1 MSNVIIVGDAT
12 GNVINI
18 SENPEF
24 GYLRLKQE
32 TMKIGRGG
40 WLRFENRTAL
50 IHGTV
55 ADLEKA
61 DYRANQKLPGKIV
74 VTESLVPF
82 NEKNP
87 DRDLKVAGKTGVV
100 LRVNDQP
107 IYRQSFYTTDE
118 NATDELIQ
126 HDMDCRNEIREVM
139 AAQKAVEDLGVF
151 NDADL

>member
-12 GNVINI
+12 GNVINV

-24 GYLRLKQE
+24 GYIRLRQE
-32 TMKIGRGG
+32 TLRIGKGG

-50 IHGTV
+50 VHGTMT
-55 ADLEKA
+55 DLMKVNYKA
-61 DYRANQKLPGKIV
+61 GQQLPGKIV
-74 VTESLVPF
+74 VKESLVPF

-87 DRDLKVAGKTGVV
+87 DRDLKIAGKTGVV

-107 IYRQSFYTTDE
+107 IYRQTFYTTDE
-118 NATDELIQ
+118 SATDELIQ
-126 HDMDCRNEIREVM
+126 HDMDCRNEIKEVL

-151 NDADL
+151 NDAEL

>member
-1 MSNVIIVGDAT
+1 MSNVMIVGDAT

-55 ADLEKA
+55 ADLQKA

-74 VTESLVPF
+74 VVESLVPF
-82 NEKNP
+82 NDKNP

-107 IYRQSFYTTDE
+107 IYRQSFYTIDE

-139 AAQKAVEDLGVF
+139 AAQKAIEDLGVF

>member
-40 WLRFENRTAL
+40 WLRFENRSTL

-55 ADLEKA
+55 ADLQKA

-74 VTESLVPF
+74 VVESLVPF

-126 HDMDCRNEIREVM
+126 HDMDCRNEIKEVM
-139 AAQKAVEDLGVF
+139 AAQKAIEDLGVF

>member
-55 ADLEKA
+55 NDLMKA
-61 DYRANQKLPGKIV
+61 DYRVNQKLPGKIV
-74 VTESLVPF
+74 VSESLIPF
-82 NEKNP
+82 NDKNP
-87 DRDLKVAGKTGVV
+87 DRNLKVAGKTGVV

-107 IYRQSFYTTDE
+107 IYRQTFYTTEE
-118 NATDELIQ
+118 NATDELVQ
-126 HDMDCRNEIREVM
+126 HDRECRNEIREVM